1 MTWVNQPCAA
11 INTDVQAQA
20 AERQTQ
26 LTKPLG
32 SLGQLETI
40 AIRLAGMQG
49 KLKPSLAQV
58 HISIFAGDHGIVE
71 EGVSAFPQEVTTQM
85 IANFLQGGAAISVL
99 AKELGASFEVV
110 DTGTKLALPEQDGL
124 VLQRVSDSTA
134 NSLQQAAMTQA
145 QLEQALQVG
154 FDAVERAL
162 GKGCE
167 LFIGGEM
174 GIGNT
179 TPATA
184 LYCGLLGLSAQQMT
198 GAGTGLDQQGIAHKS
213 QVIQG
218 ILDKHQPHCNDN
230 PLEWLRCVGGFE
242 IAALTGA
249 YLHAAQRGLPV
260 LLDGFICTAAA
271 LVAMKMNPAVKEWC
285 FLSHASAEQGHQVAV
300 EQMDLEPL
308 LDLGLRLGEGS
319 GAATAVPTMRL
330 ACALHNQMATFAEAA
345 VASQQV

>member
-1 MTWVNQPCAA
+1 MNWVNQPCAE
-11 INTDVQAQA
+11 INIAMQAQA
-20 AERQTQ
+20 AEHQTQ

-32 SLGQLETI
+32 SLGKLESI

-49 KLKPSLAQV
+49 KLKPSLDHV

-99 AKELGASFEVV
+99 AKELNASFEVV
-110 DTGTKLALPEQDGL
+110 DTGTKVALPEQSGL
-124 VLQRVSDSTA
+124 VLQRVGESTA
-134 NSLQQAAMTQA
+134 NSLQQAAMTQE

-162 GKGCE
+162 EQGCE

-179 TPATA
+179 TPATV
-184 LYCGLLGLSAQQMT
+184 LYCSLLGLSAAEMT
-198 GAGTGLDQQGIAHKS
+198 GAGTGLDEQGIAHKAK
-213 QVIQG
+213 VIQG
-218 ILDKHQPHCNDN
+218 IIDKHQADCENSLD
-230 PLEWLRCVGGFE
+230 WLRCVGGFE

-249 YLHAAQRGLPV
+249 YLHAAQHGLPV
-260 LLDGFICTAAA
+260 LIDGFICTSAA
-271 LVAMKMNPAVKEWC
+271 LVAMKINPEVKNWC
-285 FLSHASAEQGHQVAV
+285 FLSHASAEQGHGLAV
-300 EQMDLEPL
+300 EHMQLEPL

-319 GAATAVPTMRL
+319 GAATAVPTLRL

-345 VASQQV
+345 VASQQT